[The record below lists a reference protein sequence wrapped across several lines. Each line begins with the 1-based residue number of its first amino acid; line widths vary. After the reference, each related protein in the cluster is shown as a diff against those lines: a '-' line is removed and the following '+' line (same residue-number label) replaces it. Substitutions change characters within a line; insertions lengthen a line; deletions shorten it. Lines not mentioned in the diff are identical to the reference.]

1 MFFKNYYCN
10 IREFKLHVYGNRQ
23 TSDSSREF
31 LKIENELIKRA
42 QNDSYGQKL
51 RETTYLCT
59 EIINSKRQVKT
70 KLRHVVQFVFAV

>member
-1 MFFKNYYCN
+1 MATG
-10 IREFKLHVYGNRQ
+10 RR
-23 TSDSSREF
+23 SDSSREF
-31 LKIENELIKRA
+31 LKIENELIKTA
-42 QNDSYGQKL
+42 QNGSHGQKL